1 MQVNIMT
8 DHGHMRVDLDRFFP
22 ATKDKVRKLFTL
34 MRNGL
39 LHQEQEVVRDYLKQL
54 QRQASATKAFSQGEV
69 DGLALQ
75 RERLDTEYQSVLR
88 KRAELRKKTA
98 EAKERLRKAE
108 RMERSVPGW
117 LRMFDD
123 ICGGVGKEQ
132 R

>member
-123 ICGGVGKEQ
+123 ICGVVGKEK